1 MTHIQ
6 IHKKYKIEADLDL
19 TIPNI
24 NWHTGYSSCFDDYF
38 IEEMIDVHRH
48 VCISDF
54 SITLVENFVILIKA
68 LLA

>member
-1 MTHIQ
+1 MKWKQ
-6 IHKKYKIEADLDL
+6 IWIFKFL
-19 TIPNI
+19 
-24 NWHTGYSSCFDDYF
+24 YSYSCCFDDYF
-38 IEEMIDVHRH
+38 IEEMNNVHRH

>member
-38 IEEMIDVHRH
+38 IEEMINVYIGMY
-48 VCISDF
+48 VFQIFPSPWLK
-54 SITLVENFVILIKA
+54 TLWYW
-68 LLA
+68 